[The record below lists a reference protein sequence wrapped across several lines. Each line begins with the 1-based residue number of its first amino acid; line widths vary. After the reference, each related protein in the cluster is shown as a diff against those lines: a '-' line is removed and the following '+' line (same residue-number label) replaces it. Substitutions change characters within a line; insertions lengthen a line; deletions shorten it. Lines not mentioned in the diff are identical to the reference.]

1 MSQGSTPQPRLNP
14 PSRRME
20 IWSCVAFG
28 ARVMWCQ
35 RAMFAALLRPLSV
48 AVALHMHV
56 SRTAVVHDHNFVD
69 VPVTVE
75 EEDRCYCPHASFLSD
90 VDFCSQWSLPDDSLL
105 ALPPQH
111 PTLQARRGRWRLANA
126 RMALVANAV
135 LCDGGSFSPVR
146 ICHNRRSHGTAAGVA
161 DWEAGLGGTRD
172 RNRLTAIA
180 SNPCSDR
187 LEGVPGQE

>member
-1 MSQGSTPQPRLNP
+1 MTLYLRFLHN
-14 PSRRME
+14 
-20 IWSCVAFG
+20 I
-28 ARVMWCQ
+28 
-35 RAMFAALLRPLSV
+35 LL
-48 AVALHMHV
+48 
-56 SRTAVVHDHNFVD
+56 F
-69 VPVTVE
+69 
-75 EEDRCYCPHASFLSD
+75 
-90 VDFCSQWSLPDDSLL
+90 
-105 ALPPQH
+105 
-111 PTLQARRGRWRLANA
+111 RRGVEGGACGLANA

>member
-1 MSQGSTPQPRLNP
+1 
-14 PSRRME
+14 
-20 IWSCVAFG
+20 
-28 ARVMWCQ
+28 MWCQ

-75 EEDRCYCPHASFLSD
+75 EEDSVTVRTHLFFQTSISVLSGLCLMTLYLRFLHNI
-90 VDFCSQWSLPDDSLL
+90 LL
-105 ALPPQH
+105 F
-111 PTLQARRGRWRLANA
+111 RRGVEGGAWRTPGWRSWQTLSSV
-126 RMALVANAV
+126 MV
-135 LCDGGSFSPVR
+135 GSFSSVR